1 MADKGVLGGSVPCQ
15 SQSQTV
21 PKDPSPT
28 NLSGV
33 YDRVEPGER
42 GDIEPRAKYTPQ
54 IVRGEETSAEVIL
67 TASGVTNDE
76 FPILHG
82 DRGDGLNRDAFL
94 RGRRLGARIGGRRM
108 GLLGRRGI
116 VVCGVGV
123 AVWHLRRVGVEEV
136 DWWIMALVDM
146 VCVHDMN
153 VACIAHGWKGLEAQ
167 RVSWAHEGGNKDRA
181 EVAGRD
187 DGGAGG
193 RGKRKRGR
201 RREGDGRERASTE
214 RPHPLSRGRRE
225 TESTS
230 RSQPF
235 IFHLFSPILARP
247 RAPPAFPFGDYPTD
261 AAPAAES
268 LPASTALSL
277 PPSTLPAATAR
288 RPATQAQAVH
298 SARDSP
304 PVTTIEQVYTVCSV
318 IIALAHRPQQCM
330 HPPSSMPPSKLLIMI
345 SIAPSRQASSGLMH
359 M

>member
-1 MADKGVLGGSVPCQ
+1 
-15 SQSQTV
+15 
-21 PKDPSPT
+21 
-28 NLSGV
+28 
-33 YDRVEPGER
+33 
-42 GDIEPRAKYTPQ
+42 
-54 IVRGEETSAEVIL
+54 
-67 TASGVTNDE
+67 
-76 FPILHG
+76 
-82 DRGDGLNRDAFL
+82 
-94 RGRRLGARIGGRRM
+94 M

-146 VCVHDMN
+146 VCVHDMT

-181 EVAGRD
+181 EEAGRD

-235 IFHLFSPILARP
+235 IFHLFSPIPARP
-247 RAPPAFPFGDYPTD
+247 RAPPAFPFRDYPTD
-261 AAPAAES
+261 AAPAAEDS
-268 LPASTALSL
+268 ASPAALSL

-288 RPATQAQAVH
+288 RPTTQAQAVH

-304 PVTTIEQVYTVCSV
+304 PVTTIDRVVTRSPVHFPVATSTRPPRQPPGDPGSRHTASADPRCR
-318 IIALAHRPQQCM
+318 RPQPRRPLCSSCQRAS
-330 HPPSSMPPSKLLIMI
+330 PRSADDDPQRRTPASQLFPSPIPTPETTHFDRDPL
-345 SIAPSRQASSGLMH
+345 H
-359 M
+359 